1 VKTRGDSLN
10 IVSMPFTEPPKDVA
24 IAEGTPA
31 NKLYEYLPFIKY
43 GLIGVGVLLI
53 YFLLIRPVIKTLK
66 GEVTQHNKTV
76 ADMEREQAAPPKEEA
91 EPEVLPDEMILHM
104 RKDIA
109 RNQVPTAYII
119 KNWIQEG

>member
-1 VKTRGDSLN
+1 
-10 IVSMPFTEPPKDVA
+10 
-24 IAEGTPA
+24 
-31 NKLYEYLPFIKY
+31 
-43 GLIGVGVLLI
+43 
-53 YFLLIRPVIKTLK
+53 LIRPVIKTLK